1 MNSFLRIQYLFYES
15 LAFNNLSNCFII
27 DHQKLRLKKEMTEES
42 IGLNSEGS
50 ETQKS
55 PLADWISPVYNDNY
69 PNYKPL

>member
-1 MNSFLRIQYLFYES
+1 
-15 LAFNNLSNCFII
+15 
-27 DHQKLRLKKEMTEES
+27 MTEES

-55 PLADWISPVYNDNY
+55 PLADWILPVYNDNY